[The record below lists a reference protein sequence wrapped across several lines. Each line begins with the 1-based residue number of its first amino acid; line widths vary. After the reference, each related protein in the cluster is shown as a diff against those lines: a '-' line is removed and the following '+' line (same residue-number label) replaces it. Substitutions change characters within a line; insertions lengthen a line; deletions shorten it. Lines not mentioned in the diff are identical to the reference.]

1 MLVFNFHHV
10 ESKFRH
16 PDRKNISIT
25 PDGLRQFIRTIR
37 LTGMN
42 IVSLKSALETG
53 DPTLNSSRCVVITF
67 DDGYVN
73 NLEEALPVLEEERC
87 PATVFVL
94 PGRFGGTNEW
104 DQARLPEVERDQLM
118 SLEQLKQLAA
128 SPYITLGSHGML
140 HRRFLELSDDGLRY
154 EMLEAHRILSEEFP
168 DTYLPVLAYPWGEYD
183 DRIVAMMAE
192 TPYRYAFTVEPRPW
206 ETGDH
211 PFRVPRYSAYD
222 RDGNPAIL
230 LAKLL
235 RHKLLFA

>member
-1 MLVFNFHHV
+1 MLIFNFHHV

-16 PDRKNISIT
+16 NDRKIISMT

-42 IVSLKSALETG
+42 VLSLKEALNTS

-67 DDGYVN
+67 DDGYLN

-104 DQARLPEVERDQLM
+104 DQAHLPEADRDQLM
-118 SLEQLKQLAA
+118 SLAQMKQLAA

-140 HRRFLELSDDGLRY
+140 HRRFTELSEEGLRY
-154 EMLEAHRILSEEFP
+154 EMLESHRILSEEFP
-168 DTYLPVLAYPWGEYD
+168 EDYLPVLAYPWGDHD
-183 DRIVAMMAE
+183 DRVVAVME
-192 TPYRYAFTVEPRPW
+192 QTPYRYAVTVEPRPW
-206 ETGDH
+206 ESGDH
-211 PFRVPRYSAYD
+211 RYRVPRYSAYD

-235 RHKLLFA
+235 RHNLLFA